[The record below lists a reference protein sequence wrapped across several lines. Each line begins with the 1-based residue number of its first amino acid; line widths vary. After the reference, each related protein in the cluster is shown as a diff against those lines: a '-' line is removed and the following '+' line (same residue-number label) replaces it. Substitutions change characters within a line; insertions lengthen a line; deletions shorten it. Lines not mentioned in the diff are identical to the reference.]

1 MIHVDAE
8 APAEAQLQSMLACF
22 ATATERPV
30 ESSLMTGGVCD
41 DEDA

>member
-30 ESSLMTGGVCD
+30 DIVVDDRRGVR
-41 DEDA
+41 